1 MEVIL
6 ETMPCEATGLL
17 KEDEVTE
24 LLKKIDYKCS
34 MGIRATQRGRL
45 DIAAKY
51 CEDVLAL
58 VRVDITR
65 LGSTPFDVAQ
75 PNNRQ

>member
-1 MEVIL
+1 L
-6 ETMPCEATGLL
+6 ETMSCEATGLL